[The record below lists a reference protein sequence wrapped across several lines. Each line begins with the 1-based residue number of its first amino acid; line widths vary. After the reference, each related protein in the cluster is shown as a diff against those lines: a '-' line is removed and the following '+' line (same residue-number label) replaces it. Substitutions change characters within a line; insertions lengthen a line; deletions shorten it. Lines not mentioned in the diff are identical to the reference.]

1 MIYNL
6 VLNITAA
13 RHTNIFTEA
22 LFSMT
27 DFRLQVGFVGHKSSI
42 VQNVAYRKFMKGQQE
57 MGKYNKINRDKRERK
72 RGNAF
77 FLRSVLEGNEATN

>member
-1 MIYNL
+1 M
-6 VLNITAA
+6 
-13 RHTNIFTEA
+13 
-22 LFSMT
+22 
-27 DFRLQVGFVGHKSSI
+27 GHKSPV

-77 FLRSVLEGNEATN
+77 FLRLVLEGNEATN

>member
-22 LFSMT
+22 LFSIT
-27 DFRLQVGFVGHKSSI
+27 DFRLQVGFVGHESSI
-42 VQNVAYRKFMKGQQE
+42 VQNCGVSE
-57 MGKYNKINRDKRERK
+57 IHERPA
-72 RGNAF
+72 GDG
-77 FLRSVLEGNEATN
+77 EI